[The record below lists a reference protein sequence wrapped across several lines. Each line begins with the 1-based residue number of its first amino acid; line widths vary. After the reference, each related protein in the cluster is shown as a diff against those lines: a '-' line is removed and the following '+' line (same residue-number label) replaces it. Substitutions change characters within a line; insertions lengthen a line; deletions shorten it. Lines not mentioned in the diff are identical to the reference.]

1 MLIVFTYLIVAIL
14 GLSVGSFINVLIYRL
29 PIILGLETSQKDNLS
44 IYKPR
49 SFCPICN
56 VKIPMY
62 RNIPVFSFIFQKVRC
77 SECKEKI
84 SLIYPFIE
92 ILTSLVFIVLFLI
105 NGPSIEFIFYSLS
118 ISILL
123 SIAVIDIEH
132 RIIPNSLSISLLLL
146 GFVYS
151 IFSNNLDLISSFLGA
166 VIGFSIFYSITIIYS
181 YIKEEEGL
189 GIGDAKLLA
198 AIGSN
203 LGLQAIP
210 MILLFTSLIG
220 ILIGLFYY
228 KNSNQKSFFKLS
240 IPLAPS
246 LSISYVLYLL
256 IN

>member
-14 GLSVGSFINVLIYRL
+14 GLSIGSFINVLIYRL

-62 RNIPVFSFIFQKVRC
+62 RNIPVFSFIFQKGRC
-77 SECKEKI
+77 AECKEKI

-92 ILTSLVFIVLFLI
+92 ILTSLIFIILFLI
-105 NGPSIEFIFYSLS
+105 YGPSIEFIFYSLS

-181 YIKEEEGL
+181 YIKEQEGL

>member
-14 GLSVGSFINVLIYRL
+14 GLSIGSFINVLIYRL
-29 PIILGLETSQKDNLS
+29 PIILGLETSQNDNLS

-56 VKIPMY
+56 VKIPLY
-62 RNIPVFSFIFQKVRC
+62 RNIPVFSFIFQKGRC
-77 SECKEKI
+77 AECKEKI

-123 SIAVIDIEH
+123 SIAVIDIKH

-151 IFSNNLDLISSFLGA
+151 IFSNNLDPISSFLGS

-181 YIKEEEGL
+181 YIKEQEGL

>member
-14 GLSVGSFINVLIYRL
+14 GLSIGSFINVLIYRL
-29 PIILGLETSQKDNLS
+29 PIILGLETSQNDNLS

-62 RNIPVFSFIFQKVRC
+62 RNIPVFSFIFQKGRC
-77 SECKEKI
+77 AECKEKI

-151 IFSNNLDLISSFLGA
+151 IFSNDLDPISSFLGA
-166 VIGFSIFYSITIIYS
+166 VIGFYTFYLITIIYS

>member
-14 GLSVGSFINVLIYRL
+14 GLSIGSFINVLIYRL
-29 PIILGLETSQKDNLS
+29 PIILGLETSQNDNLS

-56 VKIPMY
+56 VKIPLY
-62 RNIPVFSFIFQKVRC
+62 RNIPVFSFIFQKGRC
-77 SECKEKI
+77 AECKEKI

-123 SIAVIDIEH
+123 SIAVIDIKH

-151 IFSNNLDLISSFLGA
+151 IFSNNLDSISSFLGA

-181 YIKEEEGL
+181 YIKEQEGL